1 MAETAA
7 KAIANVKFDKVVVW
21 DGGKGGNGKNATAG
35 FLQGLAGSLPPM
47 LQMMR
52 DIGGVE
58 MPAYFGKL
66 AECAG
71 RDAHRPPAT
80 AAPTPRPSHPRRLAE
95 GRARSRPPKG

>member
-21 DGGKGGNGKNATAG
+21 DGGQGSNGKNGTAG
-35 FLQGLAGSLPPM
+35 FLQGLAGSLPPL

-66 AECAG
+66 ADSPAAIATGEGA
-71 RDAHRPPAT
+71 ATAVAKPAAPPTKPPA
-80 AAPTPRPSHPRRLAE
+80 
-95 GRARSRPPKG
+95 PKS

>member
-21 DGGKGGNGKNATAG
+21 DGGPGKDGKSATAG

-66 AECAG
+66 AEAPG
-71 RDAHRPPAT
+71 AM
-80 AAPTPRPSHPRRLAE
+80 AAPAAASPTAPAAPSPVAASSKPNA
-95 GRARSRPPKG
+95 GPQKG

>member
-1 MAETAA
+1 MLEHLPQMAETAA

-21 DGGKGGNGKNATAG
+21 DGGAGSNGKNATAG

-66 AECAG
+66 G
-71 RDAHRPPAT
+71 DGTPAAAVAV
-80 AAPTPRPSHPRRLAE
+80 AAPAAPA
-95 GRARSRPPKG
+95 GKGAPKG